1 MWILHI
7 YEKSQSFESIAVVV
21 AKNFMVRKTVGLG
34 ELMAQRSLRKLTSKI
49 QVNC

>member
-34 ELMAQRSLRKLTSKI
+34 ELMAQRSLQKLSSKI